1 MKEKTLKTSAHV
13 ISLLLTIG
21 CIIFAVLSVSLLA
34 GIIIIVGTRL
44 FAPDMLLAAWEPAVK
59 AGQSFS
65 FGQCVFF
72 FICCLGVF
80 TCIFLSLYHAKKIFG
95 CIGKGNSPFT
105 VKTGIQIRKI
115 ALYILLSAIL
125 CSLSV
130 FHLIDFLSFCLCALF
145 ALILFC
151 ISLIFDYGCK
161 LQQEVDETL

>member
-1 MKEKTLKTSAHV
+1 MYRCWQEL
-13 ISLLLTIG
+13 SLLLVPSPPHWIR
-21 CIIFAVLSVSLLA
+21 S
-34 GIIIIVGTRL
+34 
-44 FAPDMLLAAWEPAVK
+44 AAWEPAVK
-59 AGQSFS
+59 AGQSISFS
-65 FGQCVFF
+65 QCVFF
-72 FICCLGVF
+72 FICCFGVF
-80 TCIFLSLYHAKKIFG
+80 TCIFFLALYHAKKIFG

-145 ALILFC
+145 ALILFV
-151 ISLIFDYGCK
+151 SRLFSTMALPCK